1 MLVLTQGTAFMG
13 AGEHGEELV
22 VMGARGS
29 QQPNPNL
36 PCAYHGA
43 VLLMPFPWQPPPAV
57 SALAIVLLG

>member
-29 QQPNPNL
+29 QKPSPNL

-43 VLLMPFPWQPPPAV
+43 VLLMIFLWQPPAAV
-57 SALAIVLLG
+57 SAPAIVLLG